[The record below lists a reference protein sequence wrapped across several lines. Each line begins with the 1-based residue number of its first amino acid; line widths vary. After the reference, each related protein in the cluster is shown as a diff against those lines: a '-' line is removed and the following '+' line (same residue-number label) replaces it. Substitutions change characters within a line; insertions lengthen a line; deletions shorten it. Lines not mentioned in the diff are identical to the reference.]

1 MTSDTTTSYAAL
13 RPSAVSALAGELR
26 LACMRISRRVRYES
40 TDLIAPHHFS
50 VMCRLEESPRTPGE
64 LAEIERVSAPSMTR
78 TVAGLVEL
86 GYVERTP
93 GTTDKRQV
101 IVALTDEARKVLKEI
116 RRKRDAWMSVRV
128 GPPRPRGA
136 GRPAACHRDPH
147 QGGRRV
153 SPTFTSFTERNYR
166 IFYAG
171 SFVSNVGTWMGRVA
185 QDWLVL
191 TELTDH
197 SSQALGIVTG
207 LQFLPFLVL
216 APWAGAIADRFPR
229 RQILLV
235 TQSLLLVTSL
245 LLAGLVLAR
254 RRHALAGLRDR
265 PAPGRHHRHRQ
276 PGPPV
281 VRLRDG
287 PARQAR
293 QRGGAQQ
300 RVVQRRPAH
309 RPGRRGPHDRG
320 ATAPAGP
327 SSSTSAPSSSS
338 SSRSRCCAPASLIP
352 APLTRGKGAIR
363 EGIHYVRNRPDIQV
377 VMLLV
382 FVLGTFGM
390 NFQVT
395 TALMATQEFGKGP
408 TEYGI
413 LGSIMAIGSLT
424 AALLSARR
432 GEPRLRVLLISMAGF
447 TLSTTAA
454 SLAPTYEL
462 FALALV
468 PTGLAALTALT
479 TANAMVQLRT
489 DPARARSR
497 HGALHGDL
505 HGWHAHRRTDHRLD
519 RRGLGSP
526 LDHRHRPHRHRR
538 HAGLRHVV
546 DRARRQNVRVSY
558 ESQRSP
564 RITIEAFP
572 VRDTVTE
579 PAPEAAR

>member
-1 MTSDTTTSYAAL
+1 M
-13 RPSAVSALAGELR
+13 
-26 LACMRISRRVRYES
+26 
-40 TDLIAPHHFS
+40 
-50 VMCRLEESPRTPGE
+50 
-64 LAEIERVSAPSMTR
+64 
-78 TVAGLVEL
+78 
-86 GYVERTP
+86 
-93 GTTDKRQV
+93 
-101 IVALTDEARKVLKEI
+101 
-116 RRKRDAWMSVRV
+116 
-128 GPPRPRGA
+128 
-136 GRPAACHRDPH
+136 
-147 QGGRRV
+147 

-235 TQSLLLVTSL
+235 TQGLLLVTSL
-245 LLAGLVLAR
+245 LLAGLVLLDVA
-254 RRHALAGLRDR
+254 ALWQVYAIALLQGVITAIDN
-265 PAPGRHHRHRQ
+265 
-276 PGPPV
+276 
-281 VRLRDG
+281 
-287 PARQAR
+287 PARQSFVSEMVPRDKLANAVALNSASFNAGR
-293 QRGGAQQ
+293 LIG
-300 RVVQRRPAH
+300 
-309 RPGRRGPHDRG
+309 PGV
-320 ATAPAGP
+320 AGLMIAGYGTGWTLLVNVGTFVFVLVALALLR
-327 SSSTSAPSSSS
+327 TSE
-338 SSRSRCCAPASLIP
+338 LIP

-363 EGIHYVRNRPDIQV
+363 EGLHYVRNRPDIQV

-432 GEPRLRVLLISMAGF
+432 GEPRLRVLLLSMAGF
-447 TLSTTAA
+447 TLATTAA

-468 PTGLAALTALT
+468 PTGLSALTALT

-489 DPARARSR
+489 DPLVRGRVMALYMAIFMGGTPIGAPIIGWIGEVWGARWTIAIGPIAIGITLVCVMWWIARQ
-497 HGALHGDL
+497 
-505 HGWHAHRRTDHRLD
+505 
-519 RRGLGSP
+519 
-526 LDHRHRPHRHRR
+526 
-538 HAGLRHVV
+538 
-546 DRARRQNVRVSY
+546 QNVRVSY

-564 RITIEAFP
+564 RITIETVP

>member
-1 MTSDTTTSYAAL
+1 M
-13 RPSAVSALAGELR
+13 
-26 LACMRISRRVRYES
+26 
-40 TDLIAPHHFS
+40 
-50 VMCRLEESPRTPGE
+50 
-64 LAEIERVSAPSMTR
+64 
-78 TVAGLVEL
+78 
-86 GYVERTP
+86 
-93 GTTDKRQV
+93 
-101 IVALTDEARKVLKEI
+101 
-116 RRKRDAWMSVRV
+116 
-128 GPPRPRGA
+128 
-136 GRPAACHRDPH
+136 
-147 QGGRRV
+147 

-229 RQILLV
+229 RRILLV
-235 TQSLLLVTSL
+235 TQALLLVTSL
-245 LLAGLVLAR
+245 LLAALVLLDVATLGQVYAI
-254 RRHALAGLRDR
+254 ALLQGVITAIDN
-265 PAPGRHHRHRQ
+265 
-276 PGPPV
+276 
-281 VRLRDG
+281 
-287 PARQAR
+287 PARQSFVSEMVPREKLANAVALNSASFNAGR
-293 QRGGAQQ
+293 LIG
-300 RVVQRRPAH
+300 
-309 RPGRRGPHDRG
+309 PGVAGLMIAGYGTGWTLLVNVGTFVFVLVALALLR
-320 ATAPAGP
+320 TAE
-327 SSSTSAPSSSS
+327 
-338 SSRSRCCAPASLIP
+338 LIP

-395 TALMATQEFGKGP
+395 TALMATQEFHKGP
-408 TEYGI
+408 TEYGV

-432 GEPRLRVLLISMAGF
+432 GEPRLRVLLLSLAGF
-447 TLSTTAA
+447 VLATTAA
-454 SLAPTYEL
+454 SLAPSYEL

-489 DPARARSR
+489 DPLVRGRVMALYMAIFMGGTPIGAPIIGWIGEVWGARWTIAIGPIAIGLTLVGVMWWIARQ
-497 HGALHGDL
+497 
-505 HGWHAHRRTDHRLD
+505 
-519 RRGLGSP
+519 
-526 LDHRHRPHRHRR
+526 
-538 HAGLRHVV
+538 
-546 DRARRQNVRVSY
+546 QNVRVSY

-564 RITIEAFP
+564 RITIEAVP

>member
-1 MTSDTTTSYAAL
+1 
-13 RPSAVSALAGELR
+13 
-26 LACMRISRRVRYES
+26 
-40 TDLIAPHHFS
+40 
-50 VMCRLEESPRTPGE
+50 
-64 LAEIERVSAPSMTR
+64 
-78 TVAGLVEL
+78 
-86 GYVERTP
+86 
-93 GTTDKRQV
+93 
-101 IVALTDEARKVLKEI
+101 
-116 RRKRDAWMSVRV
+116 
-128 GPPRPRGA
+128 
-136 GRPAACHRDPH
+136 
-147 QGGRRV
+147 V
-153 SPTFTSFTERNYR
+153 SPTFSSFTERNYR

-245 LLAGLVLAR
+245 LLAGLVLLDVATLWQVYAI
-254 RRHALAGLRDR
+254 ALLQGVITAIDN
-265 PAPGRHHRHRQ
+265 
-276 PGPPV
+276 
-281 VRLRDG
+281 
-287 PARQAR
+287 PARQSFVSEMVPRDKLANAVALNSASFNAGR
-293 QRGGAQQ
+293 LIG
-300 RVVQRRPAH
+300 
-309 RPGRRGPHDRG
+309 PGV
-320 ATAPAGP
+320 AGLMIAGYGTGWTLLVNVGTFVFVLVALALLR
-327 SSSTSAPSSSS
+327 TSD
-338 SSRSRCCAPASLIP
+338 LIP

-432 GEPRLRVLLISMAGF
+432 GEPRLRILLLSMAGF

-489 DPARARSR
+489 DPLVRGRVMALYMAIFMGGTPIGAPIIGWIGEVWGARWTIAIGPIAIGITLVCVMWWIARQ
-497 HGALHGDL
+497 
-505 HGWHAHRRTDHRLD
+505 
-519 RRGLGSP
+519 
-526 LDHRHRPHRHRR
+526 
-538 HAGLRHVV
+538 
-546 DRARRQNVRVSY
+546 QNVRVSY